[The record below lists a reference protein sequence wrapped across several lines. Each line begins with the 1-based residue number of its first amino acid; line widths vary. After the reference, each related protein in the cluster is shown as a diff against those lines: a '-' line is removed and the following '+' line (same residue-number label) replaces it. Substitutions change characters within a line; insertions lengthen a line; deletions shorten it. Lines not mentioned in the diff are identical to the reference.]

1 MDKVRWETLVLAA
14 AILLGALLIS
24 MAMRANRY
32 YSFNDRPLNLL
43 DTQTGTTYRND
54 GRMGGNWERRKSSSS
69 RPKPPGVDAAGAVG
83 VPFRI

>member
-32 YSFNDRPLNLL
+32 YLSKDPTRLF
-43 DTQTGTTYRND
+43 DTQTATLYERVTID
-54 GRMGGNWERRKSSSS
+54 GVTRWQEQVAGEDLIIRKH
-69 RPKPPGVDAAGAVG
+69 
-83 VPFRI
+83 

>member
-32 YSFNDRPLNLL
+32 YGFQEHRPYYLL
-43 DTQTGTTYRND
+43 DTQTGTTYR
-54 GRMGGNWERRKSSSS
+54 MQSGGHWETMQGFK
-69 RPKPPGVDAAGAVG
+69 
-83 VPFRI
+83 

>member
-32 YSFNDRPLNLL
+32 AFMDATSIG
-43 DTQTGTTYRND
+43 DTQTGALYMHGTPDQVAQWANT
-54 GRMGGNWERRKSSSS
+54 S
-69 RPKPPGVDAAGAVG
+69 AAEKGAWIKVG
-83 VPFRI
+83 EPLK

>member
-32 YSFNDRPLNLL
+32 YGFSERPDHLL

-54 GRMGGNWERRKSSSS
+54 GLMGGNWEKTQEL
-69 RPKPPGVDAAGAVG
+69 K
-83 VPFRI
+83 